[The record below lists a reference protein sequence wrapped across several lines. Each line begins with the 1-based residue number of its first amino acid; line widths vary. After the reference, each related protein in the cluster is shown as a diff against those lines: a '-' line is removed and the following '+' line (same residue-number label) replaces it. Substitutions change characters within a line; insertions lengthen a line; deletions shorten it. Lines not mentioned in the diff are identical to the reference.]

1 MSSVANLGPNEQ
13 RKRLIVGIVGLIA
26 AIGAAAWMVTSGQSR
41 WLRLL
46 VFFPLLAGILGV
58 LQAQAKT

>member
-26 AIGAAAWMVTSGQSR
+26 TIHAAALTALFYFV
-41 WLRLL
+41 
-46 VFFPLLAGILGV
+46 P
-58 LQAQAKT
+58 